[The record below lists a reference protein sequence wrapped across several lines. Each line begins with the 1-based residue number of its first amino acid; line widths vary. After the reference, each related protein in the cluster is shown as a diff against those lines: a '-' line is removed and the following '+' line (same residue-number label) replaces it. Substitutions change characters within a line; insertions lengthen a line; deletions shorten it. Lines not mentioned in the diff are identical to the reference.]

1 MLIIWQVDTGKALY
15 GTPMRDIVSQIK
27 FFNKDQDKIIAIL
40 EKGVQILS
48 IDKFNKKVFW
58 FLLIFIDLIIGCQ
71 LR

>member
-48 IDKFNKKVFW
+48 IDKFNKKVF
-58 FLLIFIDLIIGCQ
+58 
-71 LR
+71 